1 MNADIKAGA
10 LVALA
15 GFAQALVY
23 GMLAFAPLGQ
33 DGLAIGLYAGL
44 VSALVGSALGALLG
58 RAPVQFGG
66 PRSSTALIV
75 AGSIF
80 GFQSQ
85 AQTLSL
91 TALVGLSAME
101 VLLAGLL
108 VFIAQRQGVGRLMQ
122 CLPAPVLIGMN
133 TTLGLF
139 SAYKLL
145 PAMVGFAV
153 FVGVPHAAA
162 HLPEASWLVAAISGL
177 TTLLVVYFRVV
188 RPNPWGMVIALLAG
202 LTVQQACQ
210 YGLTATTPLLG
221 LTTAH
226 WPHTVNWASAAEQGL
241 TALWQ
246 HPGLVLQVGIGAG
259 VIALLVVLESMQSLL
274 TVDQTLNTRHDTARE
289 LNTLALATVVN
300 GLLLALPSSNYV
312 SRSNNGLAV
321 GGKTRRSEAAY
332 CAVLLALSAL
342 LWPVLDRLPIHILA
356 TVVAIS
362 SLFLI
367 QGKTLHW
374 VRDFFSPRKHGRM
387 DSNARFTVWVLLGM
401 VGATALSNLL
411 VGTLVGVLFVAA
423 YFLRQQSVGG
433 LLALEHQPVGRSR
446 TLRPR
451 GDRQALD
458 LAFRRVCRVTLDG
471 SLFFG
476 NAASLAIRLHDELKP
491 CAHWVADFSRVRYVD
506 DTAVQA
512 LVRAL
517 GSNLP
522 HLKGHSV
529 AVLPAAQHVPAE
541 TLRAL
546 EQLCQGCGL
555 HCTSHLD
562 DAFYWLE
569 NHLLGLSDRA
579 SGESPANPVHQALLD
594 SHVCDGLPPHLQ
606 TQLTEAWLPL
616 QLTAGETLF
625 REGDAASGLFVLA
638 SGQMSAWHHSG
649 NHSDRLMR
657 FCPGSLIGEMALLD
671 QRPRSATLV
680 ADTACT
686 VLHLPLQ
693 TYHLLDPELATPL
706 LRNLAKEL
714 TLRVRLSN
722 QGLALTQPG

>member
-58 RAPVQFGG
+58 KAPVQFGG

-75 AGSIF
+75 AGSII

-91 TALVGLSAME
+91 EALVGLTALE
-101 VLLAGLL
+101 VVLAGML
-108 VFIAQRQGVGRLMQ
+108 VFLAQRQGVGRLMQ

-153 FVGVPHAAA
+153 FVGVPHAAN
-162 HLPEASWLVAAISGL
+162 HLSEASWLVAAISAL
-177 TTLLVVYFRVV
+177 TTALVVYFRVV
-188 RPNPWGMVIALLAG
+188 RPNPWGIVIALLAG
-202 LTVQQACQ
+202 LAVQQACQ
-210 YGLTATTPLLG
+210 HLLPITSPLLG

-226 WPHTVNWASAAEQGL
+226 WPHTVNWVTSANNAL
-241 TALWQ
+241 AALWQ
-246 HPGLVLQVGIGAG
+246 HPGLGLQLVIGAS

-332 CAVLLALSAL
+332 CAVLLVLSAL
-342 LWPVLDRLPIHILA
+342 LWPVMDQLPLHILA

-367 QGKTLHW
+367 QGKTLQW
-374 VRDFFSPRKHGRM
+374 VGQFFRPSQHRRM
-387 DSNARFTVWVLLGM
+387 DSNARFTVWVLIGM

-433 LLALEHQPVGRSR
+433 LLALEHRPQGRSR

-451 GDRQALD
+451 GDRQTLD
-458 LAFRRVCRVTLDG
+458 RAFLQVCRVTLDG

-476 NAASLAIRLHDELKP
+476 NAASLAIRLQDELKP

-529 AVLPAAQHVPAE
+529 AVLPAAQHVPTE
-541 TLRAL
+541 THHAL
-546 EQLCQGCGL
+546 LQLCQGCGL
-555 HCTSHLD
+555 HTTSHLD

-569 NHLLGLSDRA
+569 NHLLGAAPGL
-579 SGESPANPVHQALLD
+579 ANPPSDQALLN

-606 TQLTEAWLPL
+606 TQLMDAWLPQ
-616 QLTAGETLF
+616 QLGAGEALF
-625 REGDAASGLFVLA
+625 REGDAATGLYVLA
-638 SGQMSAWHHSG
+638 AGQMSAWHQSGTHSE
-649 NHSDRLMR
+649 RLMR

-693 TYHLLDPELATPL
+693 TYHQLGPELATPL